1 MSDAETDRRKREAA
15 TATATEAATAPGAVR
30 DGAGEERQGETES
43 VRESSTSRE
52 RGD

>member
-15 TATATEAATAPGAVR
+15 TVTEAATAPRAVR

-43 VRESSTSRE
+43 VRDSSTSRE